1 MASGGRSWEDM
12 FKLLPAGE
20 DFSTDYA
27 DDYYLYRSDWRAMR
41 SKFVSINDGMQGM
54 GEAIVRTQNEMSMC
68 FEEVAIY
75 LFIQI
80 N

>member
-54 GEAIVRTQNEMSMC
+54 G
-68 FEEVAIY
+68 
-75 LFIQI
+75 
-80 N
+80 